1 MLGTLIKK
9 EIRETILDLRFVIVT
24 LLCVVL
30 IPLGMYVSRR
40 DYERRLAAYQTEHQ
54 AYRQRHSQAERWD
67 VKVQGLRPPSVLS
80 IFASGVDP
88 LLPDKVITS
97 YSGLFLAE
105 KEAGTDNPHS
115 LFFGK
120 ADFLFSMAFVMSLA
134 ALILT
139 FDSVTGEKA
148 SGTLALMMA
157 NSVPRT
163 HILLSK
169 IIGNYVVLL
178 VPFVISILIALI
190 VLSVSPDVPVTSSR
204 VWPVFLVI
212 LAVTGLFIWAMVS
225 LGVCI
230 STLTKHSMNS
240 IVLAFFAWVMF
251 VLGIPKISPMV
262 AQILHPIEAA
272 TVFRLAKET
281 IVEDTE
287 KEFDQQ
293 RDRLLK
299 KCFEEQAA
307 PADDMSSLPP
317 NTEEGKKA
325 RADYEEQVVPLV
337 RQYKQ
342 RLAEDIRRIEQDYSG
357 RRNLQYSA
365 ATNLSRI
372 SPISCYS
379 YVVSALSDT
388 GIHEPDNFARNAQRY
403 QNQVEEAVYD
413 RFHVRVGNIGVGD
426 GPDQFN
432 IHHLPA
438 VPDMVYTRCSL
449 AEVLGASWPDVLL
462 LVLFNV
468 LFYALAFAGLNRYD
482 VR

>member
-9 EIRETILDLRFVIVT
+9 EITETTLDWRFVIVT

-40 DYERRLAAYQTEHQ
+40 DYEGRLAAYQREHQ
-54 AYRQRHSQAERWD
+54 AYRQRHSEARLWNVE
-67 VKVQGLRPPSVLS
+67 VQGLRPPSVLS

-97 YSGLFLAE
+97 YSGLFLAV

-120 ADFLFSMAFVMSLA
+120 ADFLFNMAFVMSLA

-139 FDSVTGEKA
+139 FDSITGEKE
-148 SGTLALMMA
+148 SGTLALMIA
-157 NSVPRT
+157 NSLPRT
-163 HILLSK
+163 HILLGK
-169 IIGNYVVLL
+169 IVGNYIVLL
-178 VPFVISILIALI
+178 IPFLLSTMIALL
-190 VLSVSPDVPVTSSR
+190 VLSVSPDVSVTSSE
-204 VWPVFLVI
+204 VWPAFLII
-212 LAVTGLFIWAMVS
+212 LGVTLLFIFAMVS

-230 STLTKHSMNS
+230 STLTKRSMNS
-240 IVLAFFAWVMF
+240 IVLAFFVWMMF
-251 VLGIPKISPMV
+251 SLGIPKLSPMV
-262 AQILHPIEAA
+262 AQILHPVEAA
-272 TVFRLAKET
+272 TAFKLAKET
-281 IVEDTE
+281 IVEDIE
-287 KEFDQQ
+287 KAFDQQ
-293 RDRLLK
+293 RQWLLE

-307 PADDMSSLPP
+307 PAEDMTQSPP
-317 NTEEGKKA
+317 STEEGKRA
-325 RADYEEQVVPLV
+325 RANYEEQIVPLA

-342 RLAEDIRRIEQDYSG
+342 RIAEDVKRIAQDYAN

-379 YVVSALSDT
+379 YVVSALSGT

-413 RFHVRVGNIGVGD
+413 RFHVRVGKIGIGH
-426 GPDQFN
+426 GPDRFN
-432 IHHLPA
+432 IFHLPP
-438 VPDMVYTRCSL
+438 VPDMTYTHRAL
-449 AEVLGASWPDVLL
+449 TEVLGASWPDVLL

-468 LFYALAFAGLNRYD
+468 LFYTLAFLGLNRYD

>member
-9 EIRETILDLRFVIVT
+9 EIAETVLDLRFVIVT

-30 IPLGMYVSRR
+30 IPLGMYVSRK
-40 DYERRLAAYQTEHQ
+40 DYEQRLAAYQREHE
-54 AYRQRHSQAERWD
+54 AYRQRHSEAKLWNVE
-67 VKVQGLRPPSVLS
+67 VQGLRPPSVLS
-80 IFASGVDP
+80 ILASGVDP

-97 YSGLFLAE
+97 YSGLSLAV

-139 FDSVTGEKA
+139 FDSITGEKE
-148 SGTLALMMA
+148 SGTLALMIA

-163 HILLSK
+163 HILLGK
-169 IIGNYVVLL
+169 IVGNYFVLL
-178 VPFVISILIALI
+178 IPFVISIMIALI
-190 VLSVSPDVPVTSSR
+190 ILGLSPDVPVTSIGI
-204 VWPVFLVI
+204 WPVFLIIV
-212 LAVTGLFIWAMVS
+212 AVTLLFILAMVS

-230 STLTKHSMNS
+230 SALTKHSMNS

-251 VLGIPKISPMV
+251 VLGIPKISPMI

-281 IVEDTE
+281 IVEDAE
-287 KEFDQQ
+287 KEFDQE

-299 KCFEEQAA
+299 KCFDEQAA
-307 PADDMSSLPP
+307 PADDMSRFPP
-317 NTEEGKKA
+317 NTEEGKRA
-325 RADYEEQVVPLV
+325 RAKYEEEVLPLA
-337 RQYKQ
+337 RTCQQ
-342 RLAEDIRRIEQDYSG
+342 RIAEDVRRIELDYAG
-357 RRNLQYSA
+357 RRNLQYSV

-379 YVVSALSDT
+379 YIVSALSGT

-403 QNQVEEAVYD
+403 QSQVEEAVYD
-413 RFHVRVGNIGVGD
+413 RFDVRVGKIGIGH

-432 IHHLPA
+432 KFHLPRI
-438 VPDMVYTRCSL
+438 PDMTYTYSPLIQALRTI
-449 AEVLGASWPDVLL
+449 WPDILL
-462 LVLFNV
+462 LALFDVLFC
-468 LFYALAFAGLNRYD
+468 ALAFLGLS
-482 VR
+482 

>member
-1 MLGTLIKK
+1 MIGTLVKK
-9 EIRETILDLRFVIVT
+9 EVTETVLDLRFAIVT

-30 IPLGMYVSRR
+30 IPPGMYVSRK
-40 DYERRLAAYQTEHQ
+40 DYERRLATYQRERQ
-54 AYRQRHSQAERWD
+54 EYRQRHSEAQLWNVE
-67 VKVQGLRPPSVLS
+67 VQGLRPPSVLS

-97 YSGLFLAE
+97 YSGLFLAV

-139 FDSVTGEKA
+139 FNSITGEKE
-148 SGTLALMMA
+148 SGTLGLMIA
-157 NSVPRT
+157 NSVPRA
-163 HILLSK
+163 HILLGK
-169 IIGNYVVLL
+169 ILGNYIVLL
-178 VPFVISILIALI
+178 IPFAISIIIALI
-190 VLSVSPDVPVTSSR
+190 VLSVSPDVPVTSSG
-204 VWPVFLVI
+204 VWPVFLII
-212 LAVTGLFIWAMVS
+212 LAVTGLFVFAMAS

-230 STLTKHSMNS
+230 STLTEHSMNS
-240 IVLAFFAWVMF
+240 IVLAFFVWVML

-262 AQILHPIEAA
+262 AQILYPIEAA

-293 RDRLLK
+293 RQRLME

-307 PADDMSSLPP
+307 PADDMGRFPP

-325 RADYEEQVVPLV
+325 LANYEEQVVPLA

-342 RLAEDIRRIEQDYSG
+342 RLAEDVKRIEQDYAN
-357 RRNLQYSA
+357 RRNLQYSV

-413 RFHVRVGNIGVGD
+413 RFDVRVGKIGIGH

-432 IHHLPA
+432 KFHLPS
-438 VPDMVYTRCSL
+438 VPDMVYTRCGL
-449 AEVLGASWPDVLL
+449 TEILGASWADVLL
-462 LVLFNV
+462 LVLFDV
-468 LFYALAFAGLNRYD
+468 LFCALAFLGLNKYD